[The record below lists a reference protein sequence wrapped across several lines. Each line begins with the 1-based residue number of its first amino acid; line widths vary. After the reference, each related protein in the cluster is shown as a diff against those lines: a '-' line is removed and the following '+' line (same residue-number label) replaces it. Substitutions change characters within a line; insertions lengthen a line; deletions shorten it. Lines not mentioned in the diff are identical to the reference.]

1 MMFFISHLIYNVI
14 NLFMLCVTP
23 DLDGLL
29 DYAKCFQVNPLL
41 VKLHSEIIVFGHQQ
55 KTKYVES
62 D

>member
-1 MMFFISHLIYNVI
+1 
-14 NLFMLCVTP
+14 MLCVTP

-41 VKLHSEIIVFGHQQ
+41 VKLHSIVFGHQQ